1 MKKFKEELKEL
12 LEKHHRSERT
22 ATNERILVD
31 FLMTSLKAFEKA
43 IDERDNFYMAELTE
57 GT

>member
-1 MKKFKEELKEL
+1 MKKFREELQEL

-43 IDERDNFYMAELTE
+43 VDERDSDLFETTM
-57 GT
+57 

>member
-1 MKKFKEELKEL
+1 MKKFKEELQEL
-12 LEKHHRSERT
+12 LEKHRRSERT

-43 IDERDNFYMAELTE
+43 VDERDNEF
-57 GT
+57 GV